1 MKSAAQLYTLREF
14 TQNETD
20 YYQTCVRVKNMG
32 YSSVQLS
39 GAGPMDPKTVKSI
52 SEDLD
57 MPVTAT
63 HISHSMFVNELE
75 KVIQN
80 HQIMGCRYVGLG
92 SMPRENLEN
101 VKKLNEFIKT
111 YSEIS
116 EKLKKE
122 GLQFIYHNHNFEF
135 FKFDNKT
142 VIDILFDNTPSCFF
156 FELDT
161 YWVQAGGADPEYW
174 IRKTKDRCEYIH
186 FKDMGISSDL
196 KTAFAPIGKG
206 NLDWHRII
214 EACRYSNVIY
224 AAVEQDTCEGS
235 PFDAL
240 KTSYDY
246 LLSMGIR

>member
-20 YYQTCVRVKNMG
+20 YYQTCVKVKNMG

-63 HISHSMFVNELE
+63 HISHSMFVNELD

-101 VKKLNEFIKT
+101 VKKLNEFIKH
-111 YSEIS
+111 IP
-116 EKLKKE
+116 KFLKNSKKR
-122 GLQFIYHNHNFEF
+122 GFSSYITTITLNFS
-135 FKFDNKT
+135 NL
-142 VIDILFDNTPSCFF
+142 I
-156 FELDT
+156 
-161 YWVQAGGADPEYW
+161 
-174 IRKTKDRCEYIH
+174 IR
-186 FKDMGISSDL
+186 L
-196 KTAFAPIGKG
+196 
-206 NLDWHRII
+206 
-214 EACRYSNVIY
+214 
-224 AAVEQDTCEGS
+224 
-235 PFDAL
+235 
-240 KTSYDY
+240 
-246 LLSMGIR
+246 